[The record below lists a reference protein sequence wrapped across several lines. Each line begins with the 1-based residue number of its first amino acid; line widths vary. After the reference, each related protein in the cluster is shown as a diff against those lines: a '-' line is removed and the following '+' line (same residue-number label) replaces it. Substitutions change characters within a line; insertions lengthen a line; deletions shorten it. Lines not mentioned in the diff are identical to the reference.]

1 MKYLIKFKASGGDS
15 DYTFEGF
22 VIFDEYLLSEYN
34 YILDNII
41 NTDEYPDIL
50 HTDCDD
56 YIPINLRDWA
66 PSKHKD
72 VREFLNIIPISEDEF
87 SFFKKMFGTD
97 YYEIV
102 NYGEDN
108 FWVTFFDSNFYYNS
122 RKKSSGTLKYKKD

>member
-66 PSKHKD
+66 PS
-72 VREFLNIIPISEDEF
+72 NI
-87 SFFKKMFGTD
+87 KM
-97 YYEIV
+97 
-102 NYGEDN
+102 
-108 FWVTFFDSNFYYNS
+108 
-122 RKKSSGTLKYKKD
+122 